1 MGVSDQQVFVLHGS
15 AFQAIFHNNN
25 LRRSC
30 MGTVQ
35 IFLQSSAPREVAG
48 VKPVGRNRVVFQL
61 LLHLKTHF
69 NSSWTH
75 LALLILV
82 LKAQFLLSP
91 ITMMDRLILRSGWIG
106 LLSLRIGKI
115 YSLNPRCRVTHLLRA
130 ASNHVPLLKES
141 DGEAFSY
148 PNCSILNLFGLK
160 KK

>member
-1 MGVSDQQVFVLHGS
+1 
-15 AFQAIFHNNN
+15 
-25 LRRSC
+25 

-48 VKPVGRNRVVFQL
+48 VKPVGRNRVVFYL
-61 LLHLKTHF
+61 LPHLKTHF

-115 YSLNPRCRVTHLLRA
+115 YSLDPRCRVTHLLRA
-130 ASNHVPLLKES
+130 ASNHAPLLKES

-148 PNCSILNLFGLK
+148 PKLFNFESFWAKEEIVRLL
-160 KK
+160 